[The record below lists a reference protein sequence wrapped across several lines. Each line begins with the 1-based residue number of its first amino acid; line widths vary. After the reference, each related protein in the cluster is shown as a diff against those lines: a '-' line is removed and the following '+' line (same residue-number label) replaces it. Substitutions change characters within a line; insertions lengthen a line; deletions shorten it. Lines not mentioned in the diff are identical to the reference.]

1 MQIAILLIFDQSL
14 SKCFIFVHKDLGW
27 RLKLAHLHTT
37 FGFIDGFIN
46 NSTEADVD
54 VNVNLVFNQT
64 MKTSKDAIYTIS
76 DLSQRFDITTRA
88 IRFYESEGLLSPA
101 REGQKRLYSQKD
113 YTTLKLILRGKRL
126 GWSLA
131 ESRELIQMYQPEQ
144 NNQAQYQKVLEKVAD
159 SRQRLQQQMN
169 DIHVMLLELDE
180 HEARVKEALD
190 TRR

>member
-1 MQIAILLIFDQSL
+1 M
-14 SKCFIFVHKDLGW
+14 
-27 RLKLAHLHTT
+27 AHLHTT